1 MKSIENIIREVLKE
15 GYNEQT
21 YYMFFQNL
29 EQIKNQCEELLM
41 MDKNM
46 VDQILKS
53 GHDWA
58 ADHVSTSKDDIEE
71 VYNFFKHKPKKNI
84 DNNQIGFVTENDL
97 KEEDIVKL
105 SHEVFELYMDSDKTL
120 KSEIRNKWADEGL
133 ARTGK
138 FSGNNINRILSNNKP
153 SKTMDIM
160 EVIDQLEIVKDFIK
174 DSKIDKLVNLITKKY

>member
-1 MKSIENIIREVLKE
+1 MKSIENIIKEILKE

-46 VDQILKS
+46 LDKKLKN

-71 VYNFFKHKPKKNI
+71 VFNFFKHKPKENI
-84 DNNQIGFVTENDL
+84 NNNQIGFVTENES
-97 KEEDIVKL
+97 KEEDIIKL
-105 SHEVFELYMDSDKTL
+105 AHEVFELYMYSDKIL
-120 KSEIRNKWADEGL
+120 KSEIKNKWLDEGL
-133 ARTGK
+133 AKTGK
-138 FSGNNINRILSNNKP
+138 FSGNNINRILSNNNP

-160 EVIDQLEIVKDFIK
+160 EIIDQLEIVKDFIK
-174 DSKIDKLVNLITKKY
+174 DPKIDKLINLLIKKY